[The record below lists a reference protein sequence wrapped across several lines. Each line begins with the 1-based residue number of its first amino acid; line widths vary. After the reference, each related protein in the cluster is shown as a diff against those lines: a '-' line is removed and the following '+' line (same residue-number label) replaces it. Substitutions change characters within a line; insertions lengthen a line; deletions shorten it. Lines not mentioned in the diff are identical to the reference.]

1 MTTLFYIIS
10 LKIFLLFQIMAENLH
25 RVVEN
30 PKILALDDARYI
42 AGKFDPAQ
50 NPEFISFNS
59 DSSNKLMHLRTEVYI
74 AYLKMAQA
82 AEADSVKLT
91 IVSATRNFD
100 YQKELWENKWIGKT
114 AVDGKKLH
122 LHIKD
127 PQARALKIMEYSA
140 PPGFSRHHWGTDID
154 INSTESEYF
163 ETPEG
168 KKVYQWLFNN
178 ANKFGFC
185 QTYTAFGEKRSS
197 GFHEERWHWS
207 YMPTAKIIWEAQL
220 RNFDESKI
228 FKFKG
233 YQAIRSLHL
242 IEFIRSVNN
251 CIQ

>member
-100 YQKELWENKWIGKT
+100 YQKELWENKKKKKT
-114 AVDGKKLH
+114 AVD
-122 LHIKD
+122 
-127 PQARALKIMEYSA
+127 S
-140 PPGFSRHHWGTDID
+140 F
-154 INSTESEYF
+154 
-163 ETPEG
+163 
-168 KKVYQWLFNN
+168 
-178 ANKFGFC
+178 
-185 QTYTAFGEKRSS
+185 
-197 GFHEERWHWS
+197 
-207 YMPTAKIIWEAQL
+207 
-220 RNFDESKI
+220 
-228 FKFKG
+228 
-233 YQAIRSLHL
+233 
-242 IEFIRSVNN
+242 
-251 CIQ
+251 